1 MAKYTR
7 KLVGAEEERAV
18 SPVIGVILM
27 VAITVILAA
36 VIAAFVLD
44 IGPGEADPGAAIN
57 HDQDDNEVTVELQSL
72 DGSADAVVVVED
84 ESGDF
89 VDYNGGDTAL
99 TVSGQEETFDGESGN
114 EADVAGGTIQAISVS
129 DTDELDG
136 EIDNIDDV
144 DNNAIL
150 ENLD

>member
-1 MAKYTR
+1 MFAK
-7 KLVGAEEERAV
+7 KLIGNEEERAV

-44 IGPGEADPGAAIN
+44 IGPGEADPGAAIS

-84 ESGDF
+84 EGGEF
-89 VDYNGGDTAL
+89 VEYDDGDTAL
-99 TVSGQEETFDGESGN
+99 TVSGQEETFGGEENGN
-114 EADVAGGTIQAISVS
+114 ADVSGGTIQAISVS

-150 ENLD
+150 ENLED